1 MFSCRND
8 TAVRIDVNLTDPL
21 KHLFSKVPALN
32 EMPHISTL
40 TQAREQVIEK
50 VQIEL
55 ANVPEYHRK
64 SFHRLNELTEP
75 ITGDIKTIRQ
85 SLETASQIAQHGR

>member
-1 MFSCRND
+1 
-8 TAVRIDVNLTDPL
+8 
-21 KHLFSKVPALN
+21 
-32 EMPHISTL
+32 MPHISTL

-55 ANVPEYHRK
+55 AKVPEYHRK

-85 SLETASQIAQHGR
+85 SLRNRFTDSSTWKITIVTGVTSFLISLLSYNYSLFIC